1 MQRDL
6 AKRRTREALLNA
18 GLAEFAARGFDIP
31 SLDGICARAGYTRGA
46 FYVHFRDRDDLLVAV
61 TERALKRFLDALI
74 ATGNQAYD
82 LPRTVD
88 QFMGGVA
95 TAVATA
101 TRSRRRR
108 AVLLG
113 GMQLHRL
120 LEACVRSRSLRTRVV
135 ALVQDAVER
144 LSRAVAAGQA
154 MGTVQ
159 RDVDPH
165 QVATV
170 LVGAAIGLVAEVEI
184 GMPLDVEA
192 GHGTILRLL
201 AIAGTARGGA
211 AVAACASLA
220 GAARRGARRERR
232 QAPDGDAPP
241 DDRTRR
247 GAHRAPPWSPPSSGE
262 TR

>member
-1 MQRDL
+1 MQRHL

-61 TERALKRFLDALI
+61 AERALKRFLDALI

-82 LPRTVD
+82 LRRTVD

-95 TAVATA
+95 AAVATA

-120 LEACVRSRSLRTRVV
+120 LEACVRSRSLRSRVV
-135 ALVQDAVER
+135 GLVQDAVER

-165 QVATV
+165 QMATV

-192 GHGTILRLL
+192 GQGTILRLVAIERSADGVGL
-201 AIAGTARGGA
+201 AETRSR
-211 AVAACASLA
+211 VV
-220 GAARRGARRERR
+220 AARRRARRERR
-232 QAPDGDAPP
+232 GDRRQATDGDVPP

-247 GAHRAPPWSPPSSGE
+247 GAHRAPPWSPPA
-262 TR
+262 